1 VPSNLALRGIQLL
14 CLLYSEDAVQ
24 GIAEGTLQE
33 AHAEDGEVKAALG
46 DGSFRGVAVHRA
58 TALLLDEARVPADLA
73 LRFLPWLLT
82 ASSTDSLAV
91 LKVSKNKQS
100 LPCLAAASQ
109 EDCSTTRIVSLPQ
122 NARQL
127 PCCLSDALQGLALH
141 SALAASASPTD
152 SLTDLKVGT

>member
-1 VPSNLALRGIQLL
+1 M
-14 CLLYSEDAVQ
+14 Q

-33 AHAEDGEVKAALG
+33 AHAEDGEVKSALG

-91 LKVSKNKQS
+91 LKVGEENPIPAM
-100 LPCLAAASQ
+100 PCSRFAGRLQ
-109 EDCSTTRIVSLPQ
+109 HYDIVSLPQ

-127 PCCLSDALQGLALH
+127 PCCLI
-141 SALAASASPTD
+141 
-152 SLTDLKVGT
+152 